1 MPNSDYR
8 RLCDCSP
15 LRPTFEDLDHLA
27 MIMSGRMKFPD
38 KEVVKPRI
46 KYLWKLWKNFQAE
59 PTRIPAGYTYLGQF
73 IAHDISNFQGSDRHT
88 VKDLPWE
95 NDYGPNYANTVR
107 NLRKPDFNLEGV
119 YGQWQ
124 PTNPGETPRADLLDP
139 FAPLPFLK
147 VGSTAPSGGPQS
159 TASLTYPCDLP
170 RKYKSPAAIIVDQ
183 RNDEILIVAQ
193 TLLLFIK
200 FHNALVLLL
209 SKMEAYKDPTGNFKK
224 DLIFEKARELNIRYY
239 QTIVLTDFLPRIVRA
254 KCLRQVI
261 DKDLNTGEMRYQPV
275 SESFI
280 PLEFSTAAF
289 RFGHSMIRKE
299 YDLNVFLSNE
309 KKKAANVSE
318 LQFRTGHASMVS
330 LPSGWIIDW
339 SRFYETGN
347 SKLNFAEPID
357 TNLPRELLQ
366 LRPEIKY
373 YSNGRAS
380 SLAALD
386 FFRGRQLYL
395 SSGQTVAVCMGLR
408 PLSKSR
414 MSRIIPDRKVDEKDG
429 KTPEEILAIKRRL
442 AEVFSADTPLWF
454 YVLAEADDQED
465 GKLGPVAG
473 RIVSETIA
481 QLIYNSEISVLRS
494 NAWEPGDDWLLKD
507 GKFSMPDL
515 LATIKAAREHF
526 PHEAYPSWEPFDEIN
541 PLGDGKLVKH

>member
-15 LRPTFEDLDHLA
+15 LLPTFEDLDHLA

-38 KEVVKPRI
+38 SLRDFLWELR
-46 KYLWKLWKNFQAE
+46 KYFRAE
-59 PTRIPAGYTYLGQF
+59 PASIPAGYTYLGQF
-73 IAHDISNFQGSDRHT
+73 IAHDISNFRGSDRHS
-88 VKDLPWE
+88 VRDLPWE
-95 NDYGPNYANTVR
+95 NDYGPNYSSTVR

-124 PTNPGETPRADLLDP
+124 PTNPGETPRADLIDRVS
-139 FAPLPFLK
+139 PLPFLK
-147 VGSTAPSGGPQS
+147 VGATVPSGGPQS

-170 RKYKSPAAIIVDQ
+170 RKYKSPEAIIVDQ
-183 RNDEILIVAQ
+183 RNDEILMVAQ

-200 FHNALVLLL
+200 FHNALVLIL
-209 SKMEAYKDPTGNFKK
+209 SKMEEYKDSAGNFKK

-239 QTIVLTDFLPRIVRA
+239 QTIVLTDFLPRIVRE
-254 KCLRQVI
+254 KCLQEVI
-261 DKDLNTGEMRYQPV
+261 NKDVNTSGMHYKPV
-275 SESFI
+275 SESFL

-299 YDLNVFLSNE
+299 YDLNVFLSDE
-309 KKKAANVSE
+309 KKTAANVSE
-318 LQFRTGHASMVS
+318 LQYRTGHALMVS
-330 LPSGWIIDW
+330 LPSGWIVDW
-339 SRFYETGN
+339 SRFYETGS

-386 FFRGRQLYL
+386 FFRARQLYL
-395 SSGQTVAVCMGLR
+395 SSGQAVARCMGLR
-408 PLSKSR
+408 PLSKPK
-414 MSRIIPDRKVDEKDG
+414 MSRIITDRKVDEKDG
-429 KTPEEILAIKRRL
+429 KTLEEILVIKRRL

-454 YVLAEADDQED
+454 YVLAEADDQD
-465 GKLGPVAG
+465 DRKLGPVAG

-494 NAWEPGDDWLLKD
+494 KAWEPGDDWLLED
-507 GKFSMPDL
+507 GKFSMSDL
-515 LATIKAAREHF
+515 LRTIKAARDRF
-526 PHEAYPSWEPFDEIN
+526 PDEAYPPWKPFDEIN
-541 PLGDGKLVKH
+541 PLGDGKLIKP